1 MIPRVLLALCEI
13 FCNGYLIGDH
23 VKSGRPGIHE
33 SGQRIMVESWY
44 MHAGIAFVGNGNNRN
59 LQCNIHCARSC
70 KKMLP
75 VLL

>member
-1 MIPRVLLALCEI
+1 
-13 FCNGYLIGDH
+13 
-23 VKSGRPGIHE
+23 
-33 SGQRIMVESWY
+33 MVENWY

-75 VLL
+75 VLLCLKVDLDGATLLHATC